1 MNTNWPPQNN
11 PRPVQMFWIMCTQ
24 VLFLHVWLT
33 HLLRRTRQT
42 LPPKVS
48 GKQKVIKQNMGGH
61 ISTIILLIYLSIRL
75 IRLKNTIAFSPKLP
89 PQSSPK
95 VTMIKPASGLASP
108 SGLERLV
115 QLSKVTIW
123 NRVKKAFQILQGKM
137 MGKALGW
144 GGSLKNQPPY
154 TPKRWLFIG
163 YISNKKLLAHYFHI
177 QIVSNYWGFCFAS
190 CLPKEREL
198 CWSM

>member
-1 MNTNWPPQNN
+1 
-11 PRPVQMFWIMCTQ
+11 
-24 VLFLHVWLT
+24 
-33 HLLRRTRQT
+33 
-42 LPPKVS
+42 
-48 GKQKVIKQNMGGH
+48 
-61 ISTIILLIYLSIRL
+61 
-75 IRLKNTIAFSPKLP
+75 
-89 PQSSPK
+89 
-95 VTMIKPASGLASP
+95 MIKPASGLASP

-144 GGSLKNQPPY
+144 GGVSLKNQPPY

-177 QIVSNYWGFCFAS
+177 QSVSNYWGFFLQVVC
-190 CLPKEREL
+190 PKKEN
-198 CWSM
+198 CVGQCKAQKAYK

>member
-1 MNTNWPPQNN
+1 
-11 PRPVQMFWIMCTQ
+11 MCTQ

-89 PQSSPK
+89 PPIFAQSNDDQ
-95 VTMIKPASGLASP
+95 A
-108 SGLERLV
+108 
-115 QLSKVTIW
+115 
-123 NRVKKAFQILQGKM
+123 GKW
-137 MGKALGW
+137 A
-144 GGSLKNQPPY
+144 
-154 TPKRWLFIG
+154 
-163 YISNKKLLAHYFHI
+163 
-177 QIVSNYWGFCFAS
+177 CFTQ
-190 CLPKEREL
+190 
-198 CWSM
+198 WS